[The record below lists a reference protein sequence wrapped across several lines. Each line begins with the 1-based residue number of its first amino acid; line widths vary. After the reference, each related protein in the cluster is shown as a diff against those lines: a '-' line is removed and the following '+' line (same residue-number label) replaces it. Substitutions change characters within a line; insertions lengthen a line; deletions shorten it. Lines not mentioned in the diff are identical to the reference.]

1 MLRSSSVLKTVNA
14 VVQSHI
20 NTTYFHEQSFE
31 ACIKDMKFIELD
43 NGVCR
48 GEYVVTKAATN
59 GFGTLHGGF
68 IATLVSNCT
77 TFAILTKN
85 LDAEQS
91 TANLH
96 INYLSASK
104 PGDTVYI
111 DAKIDKIGRQM
122 AFTSCTL
129 SDANKPEKILATATH
144 SKILQAKVATS

>member
-1 MLRSSSVLKTVNA
+1 MIRSSSILRNGVNA
-14 VVQSHI
+14 VVKQHI
-20 NTTYFHEQSFE
+20 HTNYFHDQSFE
-31 ACIKDMKFIELD
+31 SCIKDIEFLELE
-43 NGVCR
+43 NGVCK
-48 GEYVVTKAATN
+48 GAIKVTPSATN

-85 LDAEQS
+85 LEAEQS

-104 PGDTVYI
+104 PGDTVLV

-144 SKILQAKVATS
+144 SKVLQNKK